1 MVSPH
6 ANTTFFMSPKLDVI
20 FIFAQFVYLLAD
32 PKVSSLT
39 HRLFRSVLFTFQM
52 FAIILI
58 YMLLLSSLNPNMV
71 RKHRLF
77 DFNPL

>member
-6 ANTTFFMSPKLDVI
+6 ANTTFFMSPTLDVI

-52 FAIILI
+52 FAI
-58 YMLLLSSLNPNMV
+58 
-71 RKHRLF
+71 RFLF
-77 DFNPL
+77 NLYVIAF